1 MSRAISFAALA
12 LIGAAACGGDTTTT
26 TDMGMT
32 AHDMTT
38 TQTMDMTVVPP
49 TFDVPTGCTPNTTTT
64 LASSSLYTNIISP
77 KCATTNCH
85 VTGATPPNYS
95 GGAATFSAN
104 VKNVSAGRPQNP
116 TMQYIK
122 PNDLNNS
129 FILYKVTGQQG
140 KVQFGGAQMPQNGPP
155 YLSPTDQCTLIS
167 WVNSGAN

>member
-32 AHDMTT
+32 SHDMA
-38 TQTMDMTVVPP
+38 TQTTDMTVVPP
-49 TFDVPTGCTPNTTTT
+49 TFDVPAGCTPNTTTM
-64 LASSSLYTNIISP
+64 LSSFYTTII
-77 KCATTNCH
+77 KTNCATTNCH
-85 VTGATPPNYS
+85 VAGATPPNYGTMAS
-95 GGAATFSAN
+95 TFSAN

-116 TMQYIK
+116 SMQYIK
-122 PNDLNNS
+122 PNDYNNS
-129 FILYKVTGQQG
+129 FILYKITGQQG

-155 YLSPTDQCTLIS
+155 YLSATDQCTLIS

>member
-1 MSRAISFAALA
+1 MSRAIGLAALA
-12 LIGAAACGGDTTTT
+12 LVGAAACGNNTPTMTM
-26 TDMGMT
+26 DMGT
-32 AHDMTT
+32 TNHDMTT
-38 TQTMDMTVVPP
+38 TQPVDMAVVPP
-49 TFDVPTGCTPNTTTT
+49 TFVVPTTCTPNTTTM
-64 LASSSLYTNIISP
+64 LSSFYTSIISM
-77 KCATTNCH
+77 KCATPNCH

-116 TMQYIK
+116 TMDYIK
-122 PNDLNNS
+122 PGDYNNS

-155 YLSPTDQCTLIS
+155 YLSDIEQCTLIS